1 MISAEMNLATDL
13 GVDSI
18 KRVVLLGAVPV
29 ELNIKV
35 TDLDALS
42 RAKLLA
48 MSCKTVG
55 DVAVI
60 KITSCCQSRIW
71 FVQTTTVTTTI
82 MSCTTDGPNAN
93 VQGYRFKAT
102 TTDSAQY
109 EGFFP

>member
-1 MISAEMNLATDL
+1 MNLATDL
-13 GVDSI
+13 GIDSI
-18 KRVVLLGAVPV
+18 MRVEILGAVQD

-35 TDLDALS
+35 TELDALS

-60 KITSCCQSRIW
+60 KITSCCHSRIW

-93 VQGYRFKAT
+93 VQGYLFKAT
-102 TTDSAQY
+102 KTDSAQY
-109 EGFFP
+109 GGFFP